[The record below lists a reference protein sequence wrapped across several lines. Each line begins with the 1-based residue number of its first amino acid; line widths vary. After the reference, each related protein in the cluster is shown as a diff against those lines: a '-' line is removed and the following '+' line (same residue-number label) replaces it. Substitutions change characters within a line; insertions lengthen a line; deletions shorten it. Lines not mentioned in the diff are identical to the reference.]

1 MSKAPNQR
9 KAYTAHFAKVERYA
23 ALVDAIYDKATKE
36 AAKLA
41 LSTGHDPSKPFQFAN
56 YPQTKKKVDELL
68 RGIANNVQSVIINGV
83 TAEWDE
89 SNFKNDALARS
100 IVGVN
105 SAKEMPARFK
115 PYFNNNADALRSFV
129 ERKQKGLGL
138 SDKVWKLSE
147 QYKSDLELT
156 LSVGLSDGR
165 SAAELSR
172 DIRQYL
178 NEPKKLFRRVM
189 QDNKL
194 RLSKAAKAYHPG
206 QGVYRS
212 SYKNAMRLTR
222 TEINAAYRT
231 ADNTRWG
238 QMDFVVGFE
247 VKRSER
253 GYSCSVC
260 EALAGKYPKGF
271 VFTGWHPHC
280 RCYTIPILKTDD
292 EFWAWDGRGEAPVE
306 SVNTVSDVP
315 QGFKEWLGENKDR
328 IAKANQN
335 STLPYFLRDN
345 GKYTE
350 ATKSTPAIDLT
361 RVRDRQSARTP
372 QQIEDV
378 QNRWDERQIERYC
391 DNNRLE
397 RFDIVDEASFD
408 AKYKSMSDPTLK
420 SWLKASDEVK
430 KTLYDYT
437 NDAYSGIN
445 NMCDNPDLAN
455 ILQRKFMPQAA
466 KQTKLLD
473 EFISTTPLEQDML
486 FRRSTSF
493 NEIKGVFGDD
503 IVSKIKLN
511 KEGVVGAKGINKRFS
526 SMSFTKQ
533 SDFGEAYGNDVEIIY
548 FAPKGTQATYARGFS
563 NITGEKNWIGEAGTL
578 DVTAE
583 NEFILNSN
591 YSMRISKFE
600 KKGEIT
606 RVFIDILLRRKR

>member
-1 MSKAPNQR
+1 MPKVPNQR
-9 KAYTAHFAKVERYA
+9 KAYTAHFARVERYA

-36 AAKLA
+36 AAKLV
-41 LSTGHDPSKPFQFAN
+41 LSTGHDPSKPFQFSD
-56 YPQTKKKVDELL
+56 YPQVKKKADELL
-68 RGIANNVQSVIINGV
+68 RGVANNVQSVIINGV

-100 IVGVN
+100 VIGIK
-105 SAKEMPARFK
+105 SAKEIPARFK

-129 ERKQKGLGL
+129 ERKQKGLAL
-138 SDKVWKLSE
+138 SGKVWKLSE
-147 QYKSDLELT
+147 QYKSDLELA
-156 LSVGLSDGR
+156 LSVGMSDGR

-189 QDNKL
+189 QDDKL

-231 ADNTRWG
+231 ADNTRWS

-280 RCYTIPILKTDD
+280 RCYVIPILKTDD
-292 EFWAWDGRGEAPVE
+292 EFWAWDGRGEAPTD

-315 QGFKEWLGENKDR
+315 QGFTDWLGENKDR
-328 IAKANQN
+328 IAKASQN
-335 STLPYFLRDN
+335 GTLPYFLRNN

-372 QQIEDV
+372 QQIEDI
-378 QNRWDERQIERYC
+378 QNR
-391 DNNRLE
+391 
-397 RFDIVDEASFD
+397 
-408 AKYKSMSDPTLK
+408 
-420 SWLKASDEVK
+420 
-430 KTLYDYT
+430 
-437 NDAYSGIN
+437 
-445 NMCDNPDLAN
+445 
-455 ILQRKFMPQAA
+455 
-466 KQTKLLD
+466 
-473 EFISTTPLEQDML
+473 
-486 FRRSTSF
+486 
-493 NEIKGVFGDD
+493 
-503 IVSKIKLN
+503 
-511 KEGVVGAKGINKRFS
+511 
-526 SMSFTKQ
+526 
-533 SDFGEAYGNDVEIIY
+533 
-548 FAPKGTQATYARGFS
+548 
-563 NITGEKNWIGEAGTL
+563 
-578 DVTAE
+578 
-583 NEFILNSN
+583 
-591 YSMRISKFE
+591 
-600 KKGEIT
+600 
-606 RVFIDILLRRKR
+606 